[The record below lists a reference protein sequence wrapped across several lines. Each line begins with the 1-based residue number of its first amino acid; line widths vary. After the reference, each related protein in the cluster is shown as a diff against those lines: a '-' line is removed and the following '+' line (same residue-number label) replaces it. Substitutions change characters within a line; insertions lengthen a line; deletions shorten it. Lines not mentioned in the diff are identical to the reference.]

1 MVVCTRVH
9 RLELTIQGTVTLEIK
24 ELKETTF
31 NKKCIKNKCP
41 AKTQTTLDA
50 DVIRPNSGE
59 QVVQR
64 TKPARDT
71 KKPQNMITAGRPVI

>member
-31 NKKCIKNKCP
+31 NKKCIKNKFP

-64 TKPARDT
+64 TKLARDT
-71 KKPQNMITAGRPVI
+71 KNHKI

>member
-9 RLELTIQGTVTLEIK
+9 RLELTIQGTVTFEIK
-24 ELKETTF
+24 ELKATTF
-31 NKKCIKNKCP
+31 NKKYIKNKCP
-41 AKTQTTLDA
+41 EKTQTTLDA

-64 TKPARDT
+64 SKPARDT
-71 KKPQNMITAGRPVI
+71 KNHKI

>member
-9 RLELTIQGTVTLEIK
+9 RLELTIQGPVTLEIK

-31 NKKCIKNKCP
+31 NKKRIKNKFP

-71 KKPQNMITAGRPVI
+71 KNHKI